1 MSSSFENLEVQ
12 PRAGK
17 RVKKGSVIRREG
29 FIPGVIFGNGM
40 DSINVKVKANEWTRF
55 SLKHQVIFNVTVEGG
70 KKHLVA
76 LNEVD
81 RDPMGK
87 IQHLSLHKMKKGQKA
102 TVTIPVHTTG
112 EKHKDN
118 KGIIFHNI
126 TELRVEAVPS
136 DVPESIEIDISK
148 MMEGDTITI
157 ADLPLTKGVEIQ
169 GHDPEDSVVDCRLS
183 HTKEEPEAEEAEAT
197 TEVEGSEEPIKVEAK
212 EE

>member
-1 MSSSFENLEVQ
+1 MSSSFENLDVQ
-12 PRAGK
+12 PRAEK
-17 RVKKGSVIRREG
+17 KVKKGKVIRREG
-29 FIPGVIFGNGM
+29 YIPGVIFGNGM
-40 DSINVKVKANEWTRF
+40 DSINIKVKANEWTSF
-55 SLKHQVIFNVTVEGG
+55 SLKNQVIFNATVEGG

-87 IQHLSLHKMKKGQKA
+87 IQHLSFHKMKKGQKA

-148 MMEGDTITI
+148 MMEGDKIMI
-157 ADLPLTKGVEIQ
+157 KDLELTKGVEIQ
-169 GHDPEDSVVDCRLS
+169 NHEPEDSVVECRMS
-183 HTKEEPEAEEAEAT
+183 HTKAELEPEEGEVV

-212 EE
+212 DE